1 MNIKDLNEKFNNFL
15 ENWDDLDDLDEA
27 KKHKLKKKQS
37 FINALKEQDIDEKL
51 VSNRRFRKNKKSE
64 VDRIEE

>member
-15 ENWDDLDDLDEA
+15 ENWDDLDEA
-27 KKHKLKKKQS
+27 KKHKLKRQS

>member
-27 KKHKLKKKQS
+27 KKHKLKRQS